1 MKHPPN
7 PMTRGRLT
15 TRHIVLLVRLDE
27 HRSVL
32 RAAQAAHMTQP
43 GASKLLAD
51 LEHSLGVQLF
61 ERHARGVEPTAYG
74 EIMMR
79 HARAALMEMD
89 RAQQEIEALQSGLT
103 GECSIGAVVS
113 AGSSVVAAAIALLK
127 QRHPGV
133 LVRTEVDN
141 SVVLVDRLLKGNLD
155 IMVGRIPGSRAAGD
169 LIFERLAGGMHRVV
183 ARAAHPLAEK
193 TRLDLHQL
201 VEQPW
206 ILPPR
211 DSLLRN
217 QIDAMFVQRGLVP
230 PRNLVE
236 SQSIPVIIS
245 LLQRTDMVSA
255 LQDETIEPYLKAG
268 LLKVLHL
275 SLGVEIDPYGIV
287 RRRDYQLSPS
297 AEVMLKT
304 LYEAAELLHPKTGP
318 RRPDRRPRR
327 P

>member
-1 MKHPPN
+1 MKSSPN
-7 PMTRGRLT
+7 PMVRGRLT
-15 TRHIVLLVRLDE
+15 TRHIVLLVRLDD

-32 RAAQAAHMTQP
+32 RAAEAAHMTQP

-61 ERHARGVEPTAYG
+61 ERHARGVKPTAYG

-89 RAQQEIEALQSGLT
+89 RAQQEIAALQSGLT

-113 AGSSVVAAAIALLK
+113 AGTSVVPAAIALLK
-127 QRHPGV
+127 KRHPGV

-141 SVVLVDRLLKGNLD
+141 SVVLVDRLLQGKLD
-155 IMVGRIPGSRAAGD
+155 VMVGRIPGSRAAGD

-183 ARAAHPLAEK
+183 ARAGHPLPGR

-206 ILPPR
+206 ILPAR

-236 SQSIPVIIS
+236 TQSVPVIIS

-255 LQDETIEPYLKAG
+255 MQDETIEPYLKAG
-268 LLKVLHL
+268 LVKVLPL

-287 RRRDYQLSPS
+287 RRRDYPLSPS
-297 AEVMLKT
+297 AEEMLKA
-304 LYEAAELLHPKTGP
+304 LYEAAALLRPKAAP
-318 RRPDRRPRR
+318 RRTARRLRRP
-327 P
+327 